1 MQLAQTQVVIA
12 KHIPHTFIEREGIP
26 HLVYIER
33 GIDFKKTPGGSQGH
47 FIDML
52 IREGLLRYL
61 FS

>member
-1 MQLAQTQVVIA
+1 VVIA
-12 KHIPHTFIEREGIP
+12 KHIPHTFIERKGIP

-47 FIDML
+47 FIDTL